1 MDNLQI
7 NDRFVTSSLQDIA
20 IASSN
25 VDSNTER
32 QEQQT
37 AAEEDLF
44 NISQNAEMTN
54 NSNDYFGKGQYIKKS
69 NVSNSSIPGGLIQ
82 VDGTDNAEEEPLT
95 IDDGDNGSLNSAP
108 LVVYGPDAEAHID
121 EHSNI
126 QLEDQSS

>member
-1 MDNLQI
+1 VD
-7 NDRFVTSSLQDIA
+7 NDRFIKSSLKDMA

-32 QEQQT
+32 QEQQV

-44 NISQNAEMTN
+44 NISQNAEITN

-69 NVSNSSIPGGLIQ
+69 NNSIPGGLIQ

>member
-1 MDNLQI
+1 MD
-7 NDRFVTSSLQDIA
+7 NDRFITSSLKDIA

-25 VDSNTER
+25 LDSNTER
-32 QEQQT
+32 QEQQV

-44 NISQNAEMTN
+44 NISQNAEITN

-69 NVSNSSIPGGLIQ
+69 NNSIPGVMACGLIQ